1 MYPIPLAGPGSG
13 SDGAAIHLKRY
24 IPSVAVESRSLLFLT
39 SPTFNFIRKISHFR
53 SGKWFSVHLDCA
65 GLFNHLLSARSL
77 QYLKMFLSMPALGGL
92 LALLSGIAI
101 SGVHGKII
109 TYRDDNCNCTTGND
123 LTSCL
128 VSKGVPY
135 QIPSDVQF
143 PGLNEPF
150 NLRLNYTPVAIALP
164 STPEQVSDAVTCA
177 SAAHVPVQARSG
189 GHSYASYSS
198 GGQNGSLVI
207 NLELFQDISV
217 DPNTM
222 IACVGGGVRLGN
234 LALGL
239 YEYGGLKRAVP
250 HGTCPGYVYSPL
262 SLHKR

>member
-1 MYPIPLAGPGSG
+1 MTREMEHKPQ
-13 SDGAAIHLKRY
+13 H
-24 IPSVAVESRSLLFLT
+24 FT
-39 SPTFNFIRKISHFR
+39 SPTFHFLKNICRFR
-53 SGKWFSVHLDCA
+53 SGKWFSVHLDLA
-65 GLFNHLLSARSL
+65 GLLKLSLSARSL
-77 QYLKMFLSMPALGGL
+77 QYLKMFLSMHALGGIL
-92 LALLSGIAI
+92 VLLSGIVI
-101 SGVHGKII
+101 SNVHGKII
-109 TYRDDNCNCTTGND
+109 TYRDDNCNCTAGND
-123 LTSCL
+123 LTNCL
-128 VSKGVPY
+128 VSKEVPF

-164 STPEQVSDAVTCA
+164 STPEQVSNAVTCA

-222 IACVGGGVRLGN
+222 IASVGGGVRLGN

-239 YEYGGLKRAVP
+239 YEYGGLRRAVP
-250 HGTCPGYVYSPL
+250 HGTCPGYVYSLL